1 MLCYTQI
8 HVTVE
13 NLLTAEEIGRYYGLV
28 TNSQDIKTDV
38 NLFDFGFKT
47 GVSRISTDL
56 AGPGQCLVFTRH
68 LLNLKL

>member
-13 NLLTAEEIGRYYGLV
+13 NLLTAEEIGKYYGLV

-47 GVSRISTDL
+47 SAL
-56 AGPGQCLVFTRH
+56 
-68 LLNLKL
+68 